1 MSDDSS
7 ELKAYKEKATK
18 SANQWLQRWT
28 LLLKAKGIKRIH
40 VAYSGSGDD
49 GGVENISCS
58 KYTKGDDDK
67 RWIELDQILD
77 DKLHSEFEQLIYDI
91 ITHHGAGFTDDG
103 CSGEV
108 DWDIHLD
115 MFVHNL
121 SYNVMTTEDHRF
133 DGVDGLSDGID
144 LENRQ

>member
-1 MSDDSS
+1 MTDDSP
-7 ELKAYKEKATK
+7 ELQAYKAKATK

-40 VAYSGSGDD
+40 VSYSGSGDD
-49 GGVENISCS
+49 GGIENISCS
-58 KYTKGDDDK
+58 KRTKGDGPKHWVEIDTVIGKARADD
-67 RWIELDQILD
+67 
-77 DKLHSEFEQLIYDI
+77 FESLMYDV

-108 DWDIHLD
+108 DWNIPLD

-121 SYNVMTTEDHRF
+121 SYNVTTTEDHRF

-144 LENRQ
+144 LENR